1 MPIPFLA
8 ELVFNG
14 IPGGISYWRV
24 VKGLLAIT
32 VLGAIKS
39 YSSGAS
45 NNSERQM
52 HSKVIMITVCSW
64 STLADYIPTNIFFQ
78 GGTTGIG
85 AAIAFNLAK
94 RGAQVV
100 LLTHHS
106 PSDFFLI
113 EYIEDLRQRSGNELI
128 YAEQVDLSSTY
139 SIRKFATKWIDNA
152 PPRRLDMIILC
163 AATFT
168 PPGKARIL
176 TTEGIEETWM
186 VNYLANFHL
195 LSILS
200 PAIRAQ
206 PPDRDVRVILSTCS
220 SYITSP
226 PLSGNEAVDT
236 KDWSP
241 AKAHACSKLALTTF
255 GHAFQKH
262 LDAYKRPDGTP
273 MNARVVFV
281 DPGYTRT
288 PGMRRYLTRGTLWGL
303 ALYIILWQNIWLLLK
318 SSEQGAQSFLYAAME
333 ATIGR
338 GNGGKLIKE
347 CMEVD
352 FARADVKDEEAAKKL
367 WEGSEKLI
375 ERIER
380 EEAVNRALIKK
391 EKEAA
396 EKAEKEKNGN
406 GKPLAALEPDVASG
420 SGTEGKKSRSRRGR
434 KAA

>member
-14 IPGGISYWRV
+14 IPGGISYWSV
-24 VKGLLAIT
+24 IKPFLTIT
-32 VLGAIKS
+32 VLVAIKR
-39 YSSGAS
+39 YCSGAS
-45 NNSERQM
+45 NSSERQM
-52 HSKVIMITVCSW
+52 HSKVIMITVRAWLIYSKP
-64 STLADYIPTNIFFQ
+64 LLLKFLYQ

-85 AAIAFNLAK
+85 AAITFNLAK
-94 RGAQVV
+94 RGAQIV
-100 LLTHHS
+100 LLTHYS
-106 PSDFFLI
+106 PSDFFLV
-113 EYIEDLRQRSGNELI
+113 EYIEDLRRKSGNQLI

-139 SIRKFATKWIDNA
+139 SIRQFATKWIDNA

-163 AATFT
+163 AATLT
-168 PPGKARIL
+168 PPGKARTL
-176 TTEGIEETWM
+176 TTEGLEETWM

-206 PPDRDVRVILSTCS
+206 PPDRDVRVILATCS
-220 SYITSP
+220 SYIASP
-226 PLSGNEAVDT
+226 PISGNEAVDA

-241 AKAHACSKLALTTF
+241 AKAYARSKLALTTF
-255 GHAFQKH
+255 GLAFQKH
-262 LDAYKRPDGTP
+262 LDAYKRPDGAP
-273 MNARVVFV
+273 MNARVVLV

-318 SSEQGAQSFLYAAME
+318 SSEQGAQSFLYAAMD
-333 ATIGR
+333 ATLGR

-347 CMEVD
+347 CSEVD
-352 FARADVKDEEAAKKL
+352 LARAEAKDEEVAKKL
-367 WEGSEKLI
+367 WEGSEKLV
-375 ERIER
+375 ERVER
-380 EEAVNRALIKK
+380 EEAVKRALIKK

-396 EKAEKEKNGN
+396 EKVDKENTGN
-406 GKPLAALEPDVASG
+406 VKPPAASEPETASG
-420 SGTEGKKSRSRRGR
+420 NGTEGEKSRSRRGR

>member
-14 IPGGISYWRV
+14 VPGGISYWSV
-24 VKGLLAIT
+24 LKGALAIT
-32 VLGAIKS
+32 IVGTIKWYFGGALNS
-39 YSSGAS
+39 
-45 NNSERQM
+45 SERQM
-52 HSKVIMITVCSW
+52 HSKIIMITVRSRPVHFK
-64 STLADYIPTNIFFQ
+64 SVTANFSIQ

-85 AAIAFNLAK
+85 GAIAFNLAK
-94 RGAQVV
+94 RGAQIV
-100 LLTHHS
+100 LLTHHP
-106 PSDFFLI
+106 PSDFFLV
-113 EYIEDLRQRSGNELI
+113 EYVEDLRKRSGNELV

-139 SIRKFATKWIDNA
+139 SIRQFATKWIDNA

-163 AATFT
+163 AATLT

-206 PPDRDVRVILSTCS
+206 PPDRDVRVIIATCS

-226 PLSGNEAVDT
+226 SLSGNEAVDV

-241 AKAHACSKLALTTF
+241 AKAYARSKLALTTF
-255 GHAFQKH
+255 GQAFQKH
-262 LDAYKRPDGTP
+262 LDAYKRPDGAP

-288 PGMRRYLTRGTLWGL
+288 PGMRRYLSRGTLWGL
-303 ALYIILWQNIWLLLK
+303 ALYIILWQNIWLFLK

-333 ATIGR
+333 ASLGR
-338 GNGGKLIKE
+338 GNGGKLVKE

-352 FARADVKDEEAAKKL
+352 FARADVKDEEVAKNL
-367 WEGSEKLI
+367 WQGSEKII

-380 EEAVNRALIKK
+380 EEAVKRALIKK
-391 EKEAA
+391 GATEKTEV
-396 EKAEKEKNGN
+396 EKGGN
-406 GKPLAALEPDVASG
+406 MKSSAPLESDLASG
-420 SGTEGKKSRSRRGR
+420 SGTEGKKSRSRRG
-434 KAA
+434 KKTA